1 MTDRGI
7 HANGHDTSRRFVDT
21 FIAFWEAPAERLAL
35 FRDIASPDIV
45 LRAPGLRST
54 RGIDAG
60 IAAFERT
67 LAAMPDLTARV
78 HRVASSD
85 DGALFIEMTFSA
97 TLGRR
102 RVEWR
107 NVDRFVLRDGLAV
120 ERVAFFDRSRVR
132 RALLSSPRGWR
143 QLLRLRF
150 GI

>member
-1 MTDRGI
+1 
-7 HANGHDTSRRFVDT
+7 
-21 FIAFWEAPAERLAL
+21 
-35 FRDIASPDIV
+35 
-45 LRAPGLRST
+45 
-54 RGIDAG
+54 
-60 IAAFERT
+60 
-67 LAAMPDLTARV
+67 
-78 HRVASSD
+78 
-85 DGALFIEMTFSA
+85 MTFSA